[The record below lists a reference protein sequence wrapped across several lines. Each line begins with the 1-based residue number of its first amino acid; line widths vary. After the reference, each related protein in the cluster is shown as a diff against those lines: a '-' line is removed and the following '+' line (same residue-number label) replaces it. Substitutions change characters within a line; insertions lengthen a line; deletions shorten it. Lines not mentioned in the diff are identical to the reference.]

1 MRRRT
6 GAPSLIEGLAKR
18 YDWRSIALVGISDHL
33 VLSRILGTATRVR
46 VTVVAQ
52 PVADGGLRD
61 SGLWTRIKGLCAS
74 YSSRAELIEAK
85 PSHVPDDGA
94 EFDAVYL
101 ANCEAASLYEVG
113 GAWLPR
119 VRTGGMQIGD
129 GARDLKVRAILK
141 AVAPSREL
149 LADGMWIVRVR
160 RSEPPLV
167 AGGEEAGAGA
177 EQITVAR
184 GLDETDAIGHAIA
197 PDPVDAGANEHETVA
212 QVEAPEPGT
221 GAEGE
226 VFVADDV
233 VPPQPKRSGRPK
245 GSRTKKASVS

>member
-85 PSHVPDDGA
+85 PSHVPDDDA
-94 EFDAVYL
+94 EYDAVYL
-101 ANCEAASLYEVG
+101 ANCEAATLYDVG

-119 VRTGGMQIGD
+119 VRTGGMLIGD

-149 LADGMWIVRVR
+149 LADGMWTVRVR
-160 RSEPPLV
+160 RER
-167 AGGEEAGAGA
+167 A
-177 EQITVAR
+177 E
-184 GLDETDAIGHAIA
+184 LDVTDAQSGDATPREDDLGDVGHAIA
-197 PDPVDAGANEHETVA
+197 PDPVDAGANEYETVA
-212 QVEAPEPGT
+212 QVEAPAAVTE
-221 GAEGE
+221 AEGQT
-226 VFVADDV
+226 FVADDV
-233 VPPQPKRSGRPK
+233 VPPQPKRRGRPK